1 MEEKKSAREVAIN
14 YFLDEIKY
22 GNLKPGDKILNER
35 KLSEKLGISRIP
47 LREAISTLST
57 LGILEAYQG
66 NGTYVSVNSN
76 GILASIIRKYG
87 IFNRSMIDEVFEA
100 RILFEADAAML
111 AAKNRTDD
119 NLRDLKEA
127 LSQHENALASYFE
140 GKTTAKQMM
149 EYDNKIH
156 LAIAVCA
163 HNNFIL
169 QITEAIRYVTMEHG
183 FFNGEFTINREH
195 FKQSATIHRE
205 IATAIE
211 KQNSE
216 EAYRKMQEHIKQ
228 ISSALDL
235 EMIRRKEN
243 EELS

>member
-22 GNLKPGDKILNER
+22 GKLKPGDKILNER

-66 NGTYVSVNSN
+66 NGTYISTNN
-76 GILASIIRKYG
+76 TGILGSIIRKYG

-100 RILFEADAAML
+100 RSLFEADAAML

-119 NLRDLKEA
+119 NLKDLKEA
-127 LSQHENALASYFE
+127 LDQHENALISYLE
-140 GKTTAKQMM
+140 GKITAKQMM

-156 LAIAVCA
+156 LSIAVCA

-183 FFNGEFTINREH
+183 FFNGEFTIDKDH
-195 FKQSATIHRE
+195 FKQSTILHRE
-205 IATAIE
+205 IAMAIE
-211 KQNSE
+211 KQDSE
-216 EAYRKMQEHIKQ
+216 KAYKKMQEHIKQ
-228 ISSALDL
+228 ISNALDL
-235 EMIRRKEN
+235 EMIRKKEN
-243 EELS
+243 DDLL